1 MSGLRSVT
9 HQVTRFARGT
19 VVSLVRLQVLK
30 PETDPLPAC
39 VLDRTLLDGIPEAGN
54 HHCRDAGC
62 WQEGRP
68 GQLIWPKQFVSKLKT
83 VILSRNAGHGQL
95 TLTATA
101 APANRLYPVAQAE
114 QVAPISDIFATLF
127 CLQILKVSHELQAL
141 A

>member
-9 HQVTRFARGT
+9 HQVICFAHST

-30 PETDPLPAC
+30 AETDPLPAC

-83 VILSRNAGHGQL
+83 VILSQNAGHGQL
-95 TLTATA
+95 THSCASQ
-101 APANRLYPVAQAE
+101 QA
-114 QVAPISDIFATLF
+114 VPSGAGRAGS
-127 CLQILKVSHELQAL
+127 SHQ
-141 A
+141 